1 MLRNT
6 ELEHPSPSMAP
17 RQSSTHRPEREADI
31 PIWKEAF
38 FGAELLLLHASP
50 VYYGLGVPRGDGSAV
65 VLIPGF
71 LGSDLYMAHLNA
83 WLSRVG
89 YRPYL
94 SGIHLNAECPNL
106 LIKYRLTEIIEKALR
121 DTRRKIHLIG
131 HSLGGMMARSI
142 ATQQPG
148 DVASVTTLAAPFR
161 GKVLHRSVMQA
172 TALVRKQVIQ
182 EHGKDVLP
190 ECYTARC
197 TCEFVNSLECKMAP
211 PVMQTAI
218 YTRDD
223 GLVDWRYCRTG
234 DPNSDFEV
242 AGTHIGLVFNPTVYT
257 IVAMRLAQARIPR

>member
-6 ELEHPSPSMAP
+6 ESDHPSPSMAP
-17 RQSSTHRPEREADI
+17 RQPSNHRPEREADI
-31 PIWKEAF
+31 PIWKEAL
-38 FGAELLLLHASP
+38 FGAELILLHASP

-71 LGSDLYMAHLNA
+71 LGSDLYMAHLSA

-142 ATQQPG
+142 AAQQPG

-161 GKVLHRSVMQA
+161 GKVLHRSLMQA
-172 TALVRKQVIQ
+172 TALVREQVIK

-197 TCEFVNSLECKMAP
+197 TCEFVNSLECRMAA

-223 GLVDWRYCRTG
+223 GFVDWRYCRTG
-234 DPNSDFEV
+234 NPNSDFEV

-257 IVAMRLAQARIPR
+257 IVATRLAQAQEPG